1 MEVRIFCGTCAT
13 LHESLYIIVKIKLVT
28 YLLTICFESFENVF
42 ANKIDII
49 DTDPHENTM
58 AKLSAFW
65 DQMQT
70 YIRFLTN
77 S

>member
-13 LHESLYIIVKIKLVT
+13 LHESLYIVKIKLVT

-58 AKLSAFW
+58 AKLLAFW

-70 YIRFLTN
+70 DIRFLTY

>member
-1 MEVRIFCGTCAT
+1 M
-13 LHESLYIIVKIKLVT
+13 

-58 AKLSAFW
+58 AKLLAFW

-70 YIRFLTN
+70 DIRFLTY